1 MNKEQ
6 IKEAILGKEDCK
18 KEDTPLC
25 QFATFH
31 PDMEMVEILLKG
43 ADIQKSFNNQPLGWV
58 FQFCE
63 PNWDKMLELLF
74 KYKYYALHL
83 NKTRDFEYLL
93 RLLDRVK
100 RETALYVL
108 NSMKRHNFHLTK
120 KQTLLLQREEY
131 TDLFKLFTEVFDS
144 NLESMKEKDYGTN

>member
-25 QFATFH
+25 QFSTFH

-43 ADIQKSFNNQPLGWV
+43 ADIQKNFNNQPLGWV

-63 PNWDKMLELLF
+63 PNWDKMLKLLF

-83 NKTRDFEYLL
+83 KKTRDFEYLL

-100 RETALYVL
+100 SETVLYVL
-108 NSMKRHNFHLTK
+108 NAMKRHNFHLTP
-120 KQTLLLQREEY
+120 KQTEMLGQEEY
-131 TDLFKLFTEVFDS
+131 AKVLRLYREVFDS
-144 NLESMKEKDYGTN
+144 QM

>member
-6 IKEAILGKEDCK
+6 IKEAILGKENCR

-31 PDMEMVEILLKG
+31 PDMEMVELLLKG

-74 KYKYYALHL
+74 KYKYYGLHL

-93 RLLDRVK
+93 RLLNGVK
-100 RETALYVL
+100 METALHVL
-108 NSMKRHNFHLTK
+108 NTMKRHSFHLSE
-120 KQTLLLQREEY
+120 KQTLLLQREEH
-131 TDLFKLFTEVFDS
+131 TNLFQLFTEVFD
-144 NLESMKEKDYGTN
+144 

>member
-6 IKEAILGKEDCK
+6 IKEAILGKENCK

-43 ADIQKSFNNQPLGWV
+43 ADVQKSFNNQPLGWI

-83 NKTRDFEYLL
+83 NRTRDFEYLL

-100 RETALYVL
+100 RETVLYIL
-108 NSMKRHNFHLTK
+108 NAMKRHNFHLTE

-144 NLESMKEKDYGTN
+144 NLESGDK

>member
-6 IKEAILGKEDCK
+6 IKEAILGKENCK

-43 ADIQKSFNNQPLGWV
+43 ADIQKSFNKHPLGWV

-74 KYKYYALHL
+74 KYKYYGLHL

-100 RETALYVL
+100 KETVLYVL
-108 NSMKRHNFHLTK
+108 KIMRNHNFELKPEQGT
-120 KQTLLLQREEY
+120 LLQRNEFRKVFELY
-131 TDLFKLFTEVFDS
+131 LEVFD
-144 NLESMKEKDYGTN
+144 L

>member
-6 IKEAILGKEDCK
+6 IKEAILGKENCK

-63 PNWDKMLELLF
+63 PNWDKMLQLLF

-93 RLLDRVK
+93 QLLDRVK
-100 RETALYVL
+100 KETVLYVL
-108 NSMKRHNFHLTK
+108 NIMRNHNFELKPEQGT
-120 KQTLLLQREEY
+120 LLQRNEFRKVFELY
-131 TDLFKLFTEVFDS
+131 LEVFD
-144 NLESMKEKDYGTN
+144 L

>member
-6 IKEAILGKEDCK
+6 IKELILGKVDCK

-25 QFATFH
+25 QFSTFH

-83 NKTRDFEYLL
+83 NKTRDFDYLL

-100 RETALYVL
+100 KETVLYVL
-108 NSMKRHNFHLTK
+108 KIMRNHNFELKPEQGT
-120 KQTLLLQREEY
+120 LLQRNEFRKVFELY
-131 TDLFKLFTEVFDS
+131 LEVFD
-144 NLESMKEKDYGTN
+144 L

>member
-1 MNKEQ
+1 MDKEQ
-6 IKEAILGKEDCK
+6 IKEAILGKENCR

-93 RLLDRVK
+93 RLLNRVK

-108 NSMKRHNFHLTK
+108 NTMKRHNFHLTP
-120 KQTLLLQREEY
+120 KQSEMIGEEEY
-131 TDLFKLFTEVFDS
+131 AKVLQMYLEVFNS
-144 NLESMKEKDYGTN
+144 

>member
-6 IKEAILGKEDCK
+6 IKEAILGQPDCRA
-18 KEDTPLC
+18 ENTPLC

-43 ADIQKSFNNQPLGWV
+43 ADIQKSFNNHPLGWV

-63 PNWDKMLELLF
+63 PNWDKMLKLLF
-74 KYKYYALHL
+74 KYKYYDLHL
-83 NKTRDFEYLL
+83 KKTRDFEYLL

-100 RETALYVL
+100 SETALYVL
-108 NSMKRHNFHLTK
+108 NAMKRHNFHLTP
-120 KQTLLLQREEY
+120 KQSEIFRKAEY
-131 TDLFKLFTEVFDS
+131 AKVLRLYREVFDS
-144 NLESMKEKDYGTN
+144 

>member
-1 MNKEQ
+1 MDKEQ
-6 IKEAILGKEDCK
+6 IKEAILGKENCK

-25 QFATFH
+25 QFSTFH
-31 PDMEMVEILLKG
+31 PDMEMVELLLKG

-63 PNWDKMLELLF
+63 QNWDKMLELLF

-93 RLLDRVK
+93 QLLDKVK
-100 RETALYVL
+100 SETVQYVL
-108 NSMKRHNFHLTK
+108 KTMKRHNFHLSA

-131 TDLFKLFTEVFDS
+131 TNLFQLFTEVFD
-144 NLESMKEKDYGTN
+144 

>member
-6 IKEAILGKEDCK
+6 IKEAILGQLNCR

-25 QFATFH
+25 QFSTFY
-31 PDMEMVEILLKG
+31 PDMEIVEILLKG

-63 PNWDKMLELLF
+63 PNWDKILELLF
-74 KYKYYALHL
+74 KYKYYALQLH
-83 NKTRDFEYLL
+83 KTRDFEYLL

-100 RETALYVL
+100 KETVLYVL
-108 NSMKRHNFHLTK
+108 NSMKRHNFHLSE
-120 KQTLLLQREEY
+120 KQTLLLQREEH
-131 TDLFKLFTEVFDS
+131 TNLFKLFTEVFD
-144 NLESMKEKDYGTN
+144 

>member
-6 IKEAILGKEDCK
+6 IKEAILGQPDCR

-31 PDMEMVEILLKG
+31 PDMEMVELLLKG

-63 PNWDKMLELLF
+63 PNWDKMLVLLF

-108 NSMKRHNFHLTK
+108 DTMKRHNFHLTP
-120 KQTLLLQREEY
+120 KQSEMLGEEEY
-131 TDLFKLFTEVFDS
+131 AKVLQMYLEVFNS
-144 NLESMKEKDYGTN
+144 

>member
-6 IKEAILGKEDCK
+6 IKDAILGKEDER
-18 KEDTPLC
+18 KEETPLC

-43 ADIQKSFNNQPLGWV
+43 ADIQKSFNNQPLDWA

-74 KYKYYALHL
+74 KYKYYGLHL
-83 NKTRDFEYLL
+83 NRRMDFEYLL
-93 RLLDRVK
+93 RLLSNVK
-100 RETALYVL
+100 IETVLYVL
-108 NSMKRHNFHLTK
+108 KTMRKH
-120 KQTLLLQREEY
+120 TL
-131 TDLFKLFTEVFDS
+131 
-144 NLESMKEKDYGTN
+144 

>member
-6 IKEAILGKEDCK
+6 IKELILGKVDCK

-25 QFATFH
+25 QFSTFH

-43 ADIQKSFNNQPLGWV
+43 ADIQKSFNNHPLGWV

-74 KYKYYALHL
+74 KYKYYGLHL

-93 RLLDRVK
+93 RLLDKVK
-100 RETALYVL
+100 TETALYVL
-108 NSMKRHNFHLTK
+108 NAMKMRTFQK
-120 KQTLLLQREEY
+120 RIC
-131 TDLFKLFTEVFDS
+131 DS
-144 NLESMKEKDYGTN
+144 

>member
-6 IKEAILGKEDCK
+6 IKEAILGKEDCR

-43 ADIQKSFNNQPLGWV
+43 ADIQKSFNNHPLGWV

-74 KYKYYALHL
+74 KYKYYALQLH
-83 NKTRDFEYLL
+83 KTRDFEYLL

-100 RETALYVL
+100 NGNSTLCSEHNETPQ
-108 NSMKRHNFHLTK
+108 FP
-120 KQTLLLQREEY
+120 
-131 TDLFKLFTEVFDS
+131 FDS
-144 NLESMKEKDYGTN
+144 KTIRNTRARGVHQSPPFIQRFF

>member
-6 IKEAILGKEDCK
+6 IKEAILGKENCK

-31 PDMEMVEILLKG
+31 PDMEIVEILLKG

-108 NSMKRHNFHLTK
+108 DTMKRHNFHLSE

-131 TDLFKLFTEVFDS
+131 TNLFKLFTEVFDS
-144 NLESMKEKDYGTN
+144 NLESGDK

>member
-6 IKEAILGKEDCK
+6 IKEAILGQPDFRA
-18 KEDTPLC
+18 EDTPLC

-31 PDMEMVEILLKG
+31 PDMEMVELLLKG
-43 ADIQKSFNNQPLGWV
+43 ADIQKSFNNHPLGWV

-74 KYKYYALHL
+74 KYKYYGLHL

-93 RLLDRVK
+93 RLLDKVK
-100 RETALYVL
+100 KETALYVL
-108 NSMKRHNFHLTK
+108 DIMKRHSFHLTE
-120 KQTLLLQREEY
+120 KQTLLLQKEEH
-131 TDLFKLFTEVFDS
+131 TNLFKLFTEVFD
-144 NLESMKEKDYGTN
+144 

>member
-6 IKEAILGKEDCK
+6 IKEAILGQPDCR

-63 PNWDKMLELLF
+63 PNWDKMLELIF

-100 RETALYVL
+100 RETTIYIL
-108 NSMKRHNFHLTK
+108 NTMKCHNFHLTE
-120 KQTLLLQREEY
+120 KQTLLLQREEH
-131 TDLFKLFTEVFDS
+131 TNLFKLFTKVFDS
-144 NLESMKEKDYGTN
+144 NLESGDK

>member
-6 IKEAILGKEDCK
+6 IKEAILGQTDCR

-83 NKTRDFEYLL
+83 NKTRDFDYLL

-100 RETALYVL
+100 KETVLYVL
-108 NSMKRHNFHLTK
+108 KIMRNHNFELKPEQDT
-120 KQTLLLQREEY
+120 LLQRNEFRKVFELY
-131 TDLFKLFTEVFDS
+131 LEVFD
-144 NLESMKEKDYGTN
+144 L

>member
-6 IKEAILGKEDCK
+6 IKEAILGQPDCR

-31 PDMEMVEILLKG
+31 PDMEMVELLLKG
-43 ADIQKSFNNQPLGWV
+43 ADIQKSFNNHPLGWI

-100 RETALYVL
+100 KETVLYVL
-108 NSMKRHNFHLTK
+108 NSMKRHNFHLTE
-120 KQTLLLQREEY
+120 KQTLLLQREEH
-131 TDLFKLFTEVFDS
+131 TNLFQLFTEIFDS
-144 NLESMKEKDYGTN
+144 NLESGKGIHHGTN

>member
-1 MNKEQ
+1 MNKKQ
-6 IKEAILGKEDCK
+6 IKEAILGKENCK

-31 PDMEMVEILLKG
+31 PDMEMVELLLKG

-63 PNWDKMLELLF
+63 PNWDKMLKLLF
-74 KYKYYALHL
+74 KYKYHALHL

-100 RETALYVL
+100 KETVLYVL
-108 NSMKRHNFHLTK
+108 KIMRNHNFELKAEQGT
-120 KQTLLLQREEY
+120 LLQRNEFRKVFELY
-131 TDLFKLFTEVFDS
+131 LEVFD
-144 NLESMKEKDYGTN
+144 L

>member
-1 MNKEQ
+1 MDKEQ
-6 IKEAILGKEDCK
+6 IKEAILGLPDCR

-25 QFATFH
+25 QFTTFH

-74 KYKYYALHL
+74 KYKYYALQLH
-83 NKTRDFEYLL
+83 KIRDFEYLL

-100 RETALYVL
+100 KETVLYVL
-108 NSMKRHNFHLTK
+108 NSMKRHNFHLNE
-120 KQTLLLQREEY
+120 KQTLLLQREGH
-131 TDLFKLFTEVFDS
+131 TNLFQLFIEVLD
-144 NLESMKEKDYGTN
+144 

>member
-6 IKEAILGKEDCK
+6 IKEAILGQPDCR

-43 ADIQKSFNNQPLGWV
+43 ADIQKSFNNQLLGWV

-74 KYKYYALHL
+74 KYKYYGLHL

-100 RETALYVL
+100 KETVLYVL
-108 NSMKRHNFHLTK
+108 KIMRNHNFELKPEQGT
-120 KQTLLLQREEY
+120 LLQRNEFRKVFELY
-131 TDLFKLFTEVFDS
+131 LEVFD
-144 NLESMKEKDYGTN
+144 L

>member
-6 IKEAILGKEDCK
+6 IKEAILGQPDCRA
-18 KEDTPLC
+18 EDTPLC
-25 QFATFH
+25 QFSTFH

-43 ADIQKSFNNQPLGWV
+43 VDIQKSFNNQPLGWV

-74 KYKYYALHL
+74 KHKYYGLHL

-100 RETALYVL
+100 KETVLYVL
-108 NSMKRHNFHLTK
+108 KVMRNHNFELKPEQGT
-120 KQTLLLQREEY
+120 LLQRNEFRKVFELY
-131 TDLFKLFTEVFDS
+131 LEVFD
-144 NLESMKEKDYGTN
+144 L

>member
-1 MNKEQ
+1 MDKEQ
-6 IKEAILGKEDCK
+6 IKEAILGKENCK

-43 ADIQKSFNNQPLGWV
+43 ADVQKSFNNQPLGWV

-83 NKTRDFEYLL
+83 NKTRDFDYLL

-100 RETALYVL
+100 KETVLYVL
-108 NSMKRHNFHLTK
+108 KIMRNHNFELKPEQGT
-120 KQTLLLQREEY
+120 LLQRNEFRKVFELY
-131 TDLFKLFTEVFDS
+131 LEVFD
-144 NLESMKEKDYGTN
+144 L

>member
-6 IKEAILGKEDCK
+6 IKEAILGQPDCRA
-18 KEDTPLC
+18 EDTPLC

-31 PDMEMVEILLKG
+31 PNMEMVEVLLKG
-43 ADIQKSFNNQPLGWV
+43 ADVQKSFNNHPLGWV

-100 RETALYVL
+100 RETTIYIL
-108 NSMKRHNFHLTK
+108 NTMKRHNFHLTA
-120 KQTLLLQREEY
+120 KQTLLLQREEH
-131 TDLFKLFTEVFDS
+131 TNLFKLFTEVFDS
-144 NLESMKEKDYGTN
+144 NLESGNK

>member
-25 QFATFH
+25 QFAIFH

-83 NKTRDFEYLL
+83 NKTIDFEYLL
-93 RLLDRVK
+93 RLLERVK

-108 NSMKRHNFHLTK
+108 ETMKLHSFHLTE
-120 KQTLLLQREEY
+120 KQTLLLQREEH
-131 TDLFKLFTEVFDS
+131 TNLFKLFTEVFD
-144 NLESMKEKDYGTN
+144 